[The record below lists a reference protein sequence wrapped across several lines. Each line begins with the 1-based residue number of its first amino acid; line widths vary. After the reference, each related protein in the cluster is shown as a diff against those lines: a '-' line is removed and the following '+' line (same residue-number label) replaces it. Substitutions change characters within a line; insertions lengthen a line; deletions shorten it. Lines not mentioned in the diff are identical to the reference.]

1 MPISTVCGSCG
12 QEYLLKEELAGATVR
27 CRTCQATFR
36 VPELRIQPPPLPAPA
51 DDDETTV
58 IAPPSKPP
66 PKLQELT
73 DPDDDDT
80 TVPSLVRSEMDP
92 VFDRDQFLLRQKHF
106 SISQK
111 YFVCDE
117 DGDNIMFVERPVYL
131 GKTLGALGVLLL
143 VFFLVVGLFV
153 ALGFLIARGLGQRAD
168 SVAGIFAAVGVLPAL
183 VAGLAFFVWIMPK
196 RHIRFYASERK
207 QRVLLEIRQ
216 DKKVMLLN
224 AWYTV
229 LDPDGQI
236 IGRFRKNYL
245 YNFFRRRWY
254 GYGPEGDEILV
265 AMEDSLALSLLRRF
279 IGPLFGV
286 LRTNFILLK
295 PDGATL
301 LGTFDRKF
309 TILDRY
315 VLDVSPDRR
324 LYLDRRLAIALGV
337 LLDTGEH
344 R

>member
-1 MPISTVCGSCG
+1 MPISTACGACG
-12 QEYLLKEELAGATVR
+12 QEYLLKDELAGASVR
-27 CRTCQATFR
+27 CRNCQATFR
-36 VPELRIQPPPLPAPA
+36 VPEARIQPPPLPAPA
-51 DDDETTV
+51 DDDDTAV
-58 IAPPSKPP
+58 IAPPAKSPP
-66 PKLQELT
+66 MSSHLT

-106 SISQK
+106 SISEK

-117 DGDNIMFVERPVYL
+117 EGDNIMFVERPLYFAQ
-131 GKTLGALGVLLL
+131 TLGAVS
-143 VFFLVVGLFV
+143 VFFLAFLLIVGLFA
-153 ALGFLIARGLGQRAD
+153 ALGFLLARGLGRAD
-168 SVAGIFAAVGVLPAL
+168 QIAILFAAIGVLPAL
-183 VAGLAFFVWIMPK
+183 AAGLAVFVWIMPK
-196 RHIRFYASERK
+196 RHIHFYPSERK
-207 QRVLLEIRQ
+207 KRLLLEIRQ
-216 DKKVMLLN
+216 DKKVMILN
-224 AWYTV
+224 ATYTV

-236 IGRFRKNYL
+236 IGSFRKNYL
-245 YNFFRRRWY
+245 YNFFRKRWY
-254 GYGPEGDEILV
+254 GYGPDGDEILV

-279 IGPLFGV
+279 LGPMFGV
-286 LRTNFILLK
+286 LRTNFIILK
-295 PDGATL
+295 PDGETL

-315 VLDVSPDRR
+315 VLDVSPDRK